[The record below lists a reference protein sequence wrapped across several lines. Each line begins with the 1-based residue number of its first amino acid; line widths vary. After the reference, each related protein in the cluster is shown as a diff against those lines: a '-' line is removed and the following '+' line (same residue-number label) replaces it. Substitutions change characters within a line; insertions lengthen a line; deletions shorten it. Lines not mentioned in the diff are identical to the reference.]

1 VINTGVVAL
10 LLSGWVGAGD
20 GSNLLDRP
28 LPAVF
33 EDRKVRPAGIAPVP
47 RLFEDQDEDERD
59 DAPRAIR
66 RFERPA
72 SERDGSILLGAQTG
86 FLKARGADRVSAYGG
101 IHGRVRLSDHFAGE
115 GSIGVHESA
124 FARGDLRVIQIPLQ
138 GTLFYYPFA
147 AGPFLPYLQAGI
159 GFTYTKTEF
168 RGALDHVP
176 NRPENIFG
184 QHVGVG
190 VEIELAPRVTLDVS
204 LKYVFQNA
212 TIFSLERNALDYWQI
227 TIGMSCSF

>member
-1 VINTGVVAL
+1 MINTGVVAI

-33 EDRKVRPAGIAPVP
+33 ENREEPSHAEASVP
-47 RLFEDQDEDERD
+47 RFFGDQDEDERE
-59 DAPRAIR
+59 DAPKALR

-72 SERDGSILLGAQTG
+72 PDREGSILLGAQTG
-86 FLKARGADRVSAYGG
+86 FLKARGADRGSAYGG
-101 IHGRVRLSDHFAGE
+101 IHGRVRLSSHFAGE

-147 AGPFLPYLQAGI
+147 EGPFLPYLQAGI
-159 GFTYTKTEF
+159 GFYYTKTEF

-184 QHVGVG
+184 QHVGAG
-190 VEIELAPRVTLDVS
+190 VEIQLEPGITLDVS

-212 TIFSLERNALDYWQI
+212 TIFSLERNALDYWQF
-227 TIGMSCSF
+227 TIGLSCSF

>member
-1 VINTGVVAL
+1 VINTWVMAI
-10 LLSGWVGAGD
+10 LLSGWVGADD

-33 EDRKVRPAGIAPVP
+33 ENREEPSGPDARVP
-47 RLFEDQDEDERD
+47 PFFADQDEDERE
-59 DAPRAIR
+59 DAPRALR
-66 RFERPA
+66 RFERP
-72 SERDGSILLGAQTG
+72 SPDGEGSILLGAQTG
-86 FLKARGADRVSAYGG
+86 FLRARGADRATAYGG
-101 IHGRVRLSDHFAGE
+101 IHGRIRLSDHFAGE

-124 FARGDLRVIQIPLQ
+124 FAKGDLHVIQIPLQ
-138 GTLFYYPFA
+138 GTLFFYPIA
-147 AGPFLPYLQAGI
+147 EGPFLPYLQVGI
-159 GFTYTKTEF
+159 GFYYTKTEF

-190 VEIELAPRVTLDVS
+190 VEIELSPRVTLDVA

-212 TIFSLERNALDYWQI
+212 TIFSLERNALDYWQF
-227 TIGMSCSF
+227 TVGFSCSF